1 MIPVPAIFLRV
12 CFFSLVLLVLLEAN
26 NTQEGLIY
34 LNNIRHSVGLV
45 KFKSNTFL
53 QNAATS
59 HANYLIQNQ
68 SIGHYEEKGK
78 YAYTGSTPSERVKK
92 AGYPSAYVMENIS
105 TNTEGQVKSINNLFA
120 AIYHRLVFLNFDK
133 DEIGLGFASTHKKK
147 SIKYTYVYNLASS
160 SVSKLCY
167 QSFAMQSGAYY
178 MRDICKQKEKMIPQT
193 EYSEAKAFMQRRSAD
208 IILYPYD
215 KQTNIWPAFYNESP
229 DPLPGYKVSG
239 FPVSVQL
246 NPAYYKNIQFKSFL
260 LYDEST
266 KESIQSK
273 ILQQKND
280 HNRILKKHEFVLM
293 PLRRLEFDK
302 EYTAVFE
309 AKADGRSIKKQW
321 SFRTKNFKETV
332 YRINQ
337 KETVLTLKAG
347 SSIILYIVPTT
358 QADILSSYT
367 ARGNINVSF
376 LDQNTFRVT
385 LAEKGSLGK
394 STLYF
399 GEKRQVS
406 FIGN

>member
-1 MIPVPAIFLRV
+1 MLAIFLRV
-12 CFFSLVLLVLLEAN
+12 CFFSVTLLVLLEAN
-26 NTQEGLIY
+26 SAQEGLTY
-34 LNNIRHSVGLV
+34 LNNIRQSAGLI

-68 SIGHYEEKGK
+68 SNGHYEKKGK

-92 AGYPSAYVMENIS
+92 AGYPSSYAMENIS

-120 AIYHRLVFLNFDK
+120 AIYHRLVFLDFDK
-133 DEIGLGFASTHKKK
+133 DEIGLGFASTLKNK
-147 SIKYTYVYNLASS
+147 SIKHAYVYILGSS

-167 QSFAMQSGAYY
+167 QSFAMQNGAYY
-178 MRDICKQKEKMIPQT
+178 MKDICKQKEKIIPQT
-193 EYSEAKAFMQRRSAD
+193 EYREAKAFVQRRNAD

-215 KQTNIWPAFYNESP
+215 KQTSIWPAFYNESP

-246 NPAYYKNIQFKSFL
+246 NPAYYKNIQFKSFR
-260 LYDEST
+260 LYDQNT

-273 ILQQKND
+273 ILQEKND
-280 HNRILKKHEFVLM
+280 HNRILRKHEFVLM
-293 PLRRLEFDK
+293 PLRRLEFDR
-302 EYTAVFE
+302 EYMAVFE
-309 AKADGRSIKKQW
+309 AKVDGRIIKKQW

-347 SSIILYIVPTT
+347 SSIVLYIVPAT

-367 ARGNINVSF
+367 VRGNINVSF
-376 LDQNTFRVT
+376 LDQNTFKVT
-385 LAEKGSLGK
+385 LEKKRSLGK
-394 STLYF
+394 STLHF

-406 FIGN
+406 FIAN